1 MSNPR
6 KVDVA
11 TEADWSFYENDAVV
25 AAASQAAHSVASK
38 FIDIAEFDDLEQ
50 DALLF
55 LAVRPEMVATYVADT
70 DGGMKALQWR
80 VYRYLYEEAERE
92 AVRSNR
98 TVSVDSMPGGHMPD
112 SWADAGGGALL

>member
-1 MSNPR
+1 VSNPR

-55 LAVRPEMVATYVADT
+55 LAVRPEMVADCIADDT
-70 DGGMKALQWR
+70 KGMSRLQWR
-80 VYRYLYEEAERE
+80 VFHYLYEQAERE

-98 TVSVDSMPGGHMPD
+98 TVSVESLPGGHVPD